1 MSEDYRIEKV
11 QETMIGPGFIQPFEV
26 KKHIELLNTV
36 WSINVATLS
45 YEKYKPFILTEES
58 KLLSFYESNKFR
70 YEVPPRIKVT
80 AIIFSLVDF
89 RDSITSPKDTELESF
104 FDIQPSRFK
113 DESNPGE
120 ENTQKE
126 LSFSDV
132 KYKVREVYLNEKAGQ
147 LTAQA
152 ADEFTLRLYR
162 DKIKKY
168 SESFNQLL
176 LEKNGHKAPIG
187 LYSRIDPPT
196 DTKISTQALID
207 AFNLNDNRYF
217 SDIIKTQDGSAV
229 LIYDN
234 RVEKYIPPFE
244 EIQKTILADYE
255 ESELKRLFIEEGK
268 VINRNLTTATNK
280 GKQFLMIAN
289 DLGLSVETYENFT
302 RRAPPDEFNF
312 SLFNS
317 IDNLSPGGVTPM
329 LFIKNKGYFVHLKD
343 KILPE
348 GNSDPSVLESTSNQ
362 LIQATNYYSGQSL
375 ILELKSNELDKSKIN

>member
-26 KKHIELLNTV
+26 KKHIELLNTL

-132 KYKVREVYLNEKAGQ
+132 KDKVREVYLNEKAGQ

-168 SESFNQLL
+168 W
-176 LEKNGHKAPIG
+176 
-187 LYSRIDPPT
+187 
-196 DTKISTQALID
+196 
-207 AFNLNDNRYF
+207 
-217 SDIIKTQDGSAV
+217 V
-229 LIYDN
+229 
-234 RVEKYIPPFE
+234 V
-244 EIQKTILADYE
+244 
-255 ESELKRLFIEEGK
+255 
-268 VINRNLTTATNK
+268 
-280 GKQFLMIAN
+280 
-289 DLGLSVETYENFT
+289 
-302 RRAPPDEFNF
+302 
-312 SLFNS
+312 
-317 IDNLSPGGVTPM
+317 
-329 LFIKNKGYFVHLKD
+329 
-343 KILPE
+343 
-348 GNSDPSVLESTSNQ
+348 
-362 LIQATNYYSGQSL
+362 
-375 ILELKSNELDKSKIN
+375 